1 MTTVEL
7 NPKYETLSPF
17 IATLPNRFE
26 SEGTLIYGQRNHIKC
41 FVAPDGTL
49 LNVKR
54 YHIPHGLNRLIYSW
68 GIRKP
73 KGWRAYTYPTKLL
86 SCGITTPDPV
96 AYIEERHTLKLLGF
110 SYFVSIQCPYS
121 HTLYETELLTPL
133 SLPLA
138 QFTAQMHAAGILHR
152 DYSPGNILWE
162 CDAKGQYHFSV
173 VDTNRMYFGPVGLR
187 QGVENFARLWGS
199 KQFIVALISEYARLR
214 HFPTQKA
221 LDIGLKKRRK
231 FWMRYRKKHEVPFPL
246 EF

>member
-1 MTTVEL
+1 MTTIEL
-7 NPKYETLSPF
+7 NPKYEALRPF
-17 IATLPNRFE
+17 IATFPNRFE
-26 SEGTLIYGQRNHIKC
+26 SEGTLIYGQRNRIKC

-54 YHIPHGLNRLIYSW
+54 YHIPRGLNRLIYSW

-73 KGWRAYTYPTKLL
+73 KGQRAYTYPVRLL
-86 SCGITTPDPV
+86 SCGIATPEPV
-96 AYIEERHTLKLLGF
+96 AYIEEYHTFHLLGF
-110 SYFVSIQCPYS
+110 SYFISIQSPYR
-121 HTLYETELLTPL
+121 HTLYETELLMPL
-133 SLPLA
+133 ALPLA

-162 CDAKGQYHFSV
+162 CDTKGQYHFSV
-173 VDTNRMYFGPVGLR
+173 VDTNRMYFGHVGLR
-187 QGVENFARLWGS
+187 QGVENFARLWGP
-199 KQFIVALISEYARLR
+199 KQFIVTVVSEYARLR

-221 LDIGLKKRRK
+221 LVIGLKKRQK